1 MIPTQAQKL
10 VPITFAEAV
19 VDDAT
24 VTTAAIDMREFDH
37 CTIAVYVGTTDIA
50 LTALKVQHSDDN
62 GVADNY
68 ADITGLVY
76 GTSVLPET
84 GVASTLPGATD
95 DDKFYLF
102 DIDARC
108 LKRYLKLVATVGNG
122 SVGAW
127 VHAFAILTRKGAG
140 VAPRTAADR
149 GAAAVLRV

>member
-10 VPITFAEAV
+10 VPIKFAEAI
-19 VDDAT
+19 VDDAA

-62 GVADNY
+62 GDVDTY
-68 ADITGLVY
+68 TDIPGLVY
-76 GTSVLPET
+76 GTSALPET
-84 GVASTLPGATD
+84 GATSSLPSATD
-95 DDKFYLF
+95 DNKFYLF
-102 DIDARC
+102 DIDTRC

-122 SVGAW
+122 STGAW